1 MKHKTMIWTP
11 RLNGNGTG
19 TFPAV
24 RAGEP
29 IEVTALESSLNGQHR
44 IQGRAVA
51 TIFDV
56 DGRATEVFLAEL
68 SEVVA

>member
-1 MKHKTMIWTP
+1 MNRCKMIWTP
-11 RLNGNGTG
+11 KLNGDGTG

-24 RAGEP
+24 RAGEA
-29 IEVTALESSLNGQHR
+29 IAVTVLKSSLNGQRR

-51 TIFDV
+51 TIVDV

-68 SEVVA
+68 RGE

>member
-1 MKHKTMIWTP
+1 MLNRCKMIWTP
-11 RLNGNGTG
+11 KLNGDGTG

-29 IEVTALESSLNGQHR
+29 IGVNVLKSSLNGQRR
-44 IQGRAVA
+44 IQGRPVA

-68 SEVVA
+68 RGE